1 MSSAIKIVAI
11 TAVVMTI
18 IDAVYLT
25 LNRKMMET
33 QVLSVQ
39 KTPISIN
46 IPATVACYT
55 FLVLGLYYFILRQ
68 KRSLLDAFLFGL
80 VIYGVYDTTN
90 YAIFKNWKLSTVLID
105 VLWGGILMAIT
116 TYFVYKFI

>member
-1 MSSAIKIVAI
+1 MSSATKIIAI

-39 KTPISIN
+39 KTPLSIN
-46 IPATVACYT
+46 IPGTVACYI

-116 TYFVYKFI
+116 TYFVYLFI